1 MTAASSTPLEEV
13 PAEKI
18 QEELDR
24 LLGDRETEVWLKVRS
39 GMGETGGLILGPL
52 QLNIERVGPQLKL
65 VELCDVPN
73 LGTAYRK
80 HLGLLHLP
88 ELTVVERGLDD
99 KGAMVGLRLTFEH
112 HLVIIAISEQLLKS
126 LDSLAQ

>member
-1 MTAASSTPLEEV
+1 MTLEEV

-24 LLGDRETEVWLKVRS
+24 LLGDPETEVWVKAMS
-39 GMGETGGLILGPL
+39 GIGESGGLILGPL
-52 QLNIERVGPQLKL
+52 QLNIERVGPELKL
-65 VELCDVPN
+65 VELRNVPN

-88 ELTVVERGLDD
+88 ESTVVERGLDD
-99 KGAMVGLRLTFEH
+99 KGATGLKLTFDH
-112 HLVIIAISEQLLKS
+112 HLVIIATSEQ
-126 LDSLAQ
+126 